1 MSQPRR
7 AARKT
12 DRPRASRLHL
22 GVKNTPPC
30 QAQSQ
35 SQSIYVVEA
44 ARLESRAFLNLPE
57 PPRVLLALGQAGARR
72 SKRMSVE
79 VVLLRHAERVDE
91 TAERGEWARNCGDRY
106 WDPPITQQGLRQ
118 SRDAGEALLL
128 EHARRPFSCIYV
140 SPCLRTVQTAAEL
153 AQVLGLPLRCAP
165 GLAECAAF
173 VARKGIAS
181 FRPTASAANGGGCGC
196 GRGAGAGAGAA
207 EPPSRASRPPPRF
220 LTEAELA
227 VHCRE
232 GTRFLDRDH
241 TYEGFFACVAR
252 IAAAERDARIC
263 GAALET
269 ASAASGLESATA
281 AAAAAS
287 AAASPSARVLMV
299 THREG
304 IRDLCTL
311 AGAPHRRTP
320 YCCAAL
326 YALDATPA
334 AAGGGGGST
343 WAPAWRLLSPPS
355 ERPGRLG
362 PSPCT
367 TDAGPAPSGIAPAHD
382 STDVLL
388 AELDAG
394 RLAAEEFARLGR
406 AAGMPEAAVT
416 EVLRSLV
423 CASK

>member
-1 MSQPRR
+1 M
-7 AARKT
+7 
-12 DRPRASRLHL
+12 
-22 GVKNTPPC
+22 
-30 QAQSQ
+30 QSQ
-35 SQSIYVVEA
+35 SQSMFVFKA
-44 ARLESRAFLNLPE
+44 PLRSR
-57 PPRVLLALGQAGARR
+57 LLAVQFTRMHADQVWRARPGGARDAR
-72 SKRMSVE
+72 SAIMSVE

-91 TAERGEWARNCGDRY
+91 TAERGEWARSCGDRY
-106 WDPPITQQGLRQ
+106 WDPPITQRGLRQ
-118 SRDAGEALLL
+118 SRDAGEALHL

-140 SPCLRTVQTAAEL
+140 SPCLRTVQTAAEF

-181 FRPTASAANGGGCGC
+181 FRPTSANGGGCGC
-196 GRGAGAGAGAA
+196 GRGAGSGAGAA
-207 EPPSRASRPPPRF
+207 SAAAAELPPRASRPPPRF

-232 GTRFLDRDH
+232 GTHFLDRDH

-263 GAALET
+263 GAALGSE
-269 ASAASGLESATA
+269 AATA
-281 AAAAAS
+281 AAAAAG
-287 AAASPSARVLMV
+287 AAASPSVRVLMV

-326 YALDATPA
+326 YALDATPV
-334 AAGGGGGST
+334 AAGGGGSST

-355 ERPGRLG
+355 ERPGWLG

-367 TDAGPAPSGIAPAHD
+367 TDAGPAPSGMAPAHG

-394 RLAAEEFARLGR
+394 RLAAEDFARLGR

-423 CASK
+423 CVPVSE

>member
-1 MSQPRR
+1 
-7 AARKT
+7 
-12 DRPRASRLHL
+12 
-22 GVKNTPPC
+22 
-30 QAQSQ
+30 
-35 SQSIYVVEA
+35 
-44 ARLESRAFLNLPE
+44 
-57 PPRVLLALGQAGARR
+57 
-72 SKRMSVE
+72 MSVE

-91 TAERGEWARNCGDRY
+91 TAERGEWAQNCGDRY
-106 WDPPITQQGLRQ
+106 WDPPITQRGLRQ

-181 FRPTASAANGGGCGC
+181 FRPDRCGC
-196 GRGAGAGAGAA
+196 GRGAGSGAGAA
-207 EPPSRASRPPPRF
+207 SAAATEPPPRASRPPPRF

-263 GAALET
+263 GAALGSVGA
-269 ASAASGLESATA
+269 ASAASGSESASA
-281 AAAAAS
+281 G
-287 AAASPSARVLMV
+287 AAASPSVRVLMV

-334 AAGGGGGST
+334 AAGDGGGST
-343 WAPAWRLLSPPS
+343 WTPAWRLLSPPS

-367 TDAGPAPSGIAPAHD
+367 TDAGPAPSGVTPAHG
-382 STDVLL
+382 ST
-388 AELDAG
+388 G
-394 RLAAEEFARLGR
+394 
-406 AAGMPEAAVT
+406 
-416 EVLRSLV
+416 
-423 CASK
+423 

>member
-1 MSQPRR
+1 MNLP
-7 AARKT
+7 
-12 DRPRASRLHL
+12 D
-22 GVKNTPPC
+22 N
-30 QAQSQ
+30 
-35 SQSIYVVEA
+35 
-44 ARLESRAFLNLPE
+44 RAFSW
-57 PPRVLLALGQAGARR
+57 RR
-72 SKRMSVE
+72 SSESKRMSVE

-106 WDPPITQQGLRQ
+106 WDPPITQRGLRQ

-181 FRPTASAANGGGCGC
+181 FRPGGGCGC

-281 AAAAAS
+281 AAAAAG
-287 AAASPSARVLMV
+287 AAASRSVRVLMV

-334 AAGGGGGST
+334 AAGRGGGST